1 MEPIEISRARAAYN
15 AYNAGGDPATANKN
29 YRGESCPEWDD
40 LPQNVRDKWI
50 AATAPEAE
58 VLANACGWR
67 DAALNEWRR
76 HYPCPR
82 GCAPTAAVPDGG
94 IPYAI
99 CPVCY
104 NEARKP
110 TESSVTIARAIELLN
125 ELIALDEDA
134 VTALFENRVPCNEAL
149 ADHPTV
155 QIVVNAENKYTVG
168 LLGIINGMFGVDGR
182 GIGQIGAAYSDET
195 GKVLYCMR
203 RIAAV

>member
-40 LPQNVRDKWI
+40 LPQNVRDKW
-50 AATAPEAE
+50 
-58 VLANACGWR
+58 V
-67 DAALNEWRR
+67 
-76 HYPCPR
+76 
-82 GCAPTAAVPDGG
+82 AAVQPLSDSLDFVRAEATRHLGPLQADGPRTS
-94 IPYAI
+94 I
-99 CPVCY
+99 
-104 NEARKP
+104 
-110 TESSVTIARAIELLN
+110 TLDELVSFLN
-125 ELIALDEDA
+125 ELVALDADA

-182 GIGQIGAAYSDET
+182 GIGQIGAVYSDET

-203 RIAAV
+203 RIATP